1 MVFDPAVGVSPAVPL
16 PQEPLQH
23 PADPC
28 MRAGSLHTL
37 HLFAWCESLSVVY
50 MCNYILELQ
59 FVDTCTF
66 AVIFTSKLNQ
76 VLEAN
81 MKSH

>member
-28 MRAGSLHTL
+28 MRAGFLHTL
-37 HLFAWCESLSVVY
+37 HLFASCESLYVVY
-50 MCNYILELQ
+50 VCNYILELQ
-59 FVDTCTF
+59 FVDTCALLQSF
-66 AVIFTSKLNQ
+66 LHQN
-76 VLEAN
+76 
-81 MKSH
+81 